1 MQAQSEQR
9 VFSYILNLPENISK
23 LKRLNDK
30 FFSKKDNRE
39 VFKLL
44 NSGITSIEEIVENF
58 PHKDQERIEEYLNT
72 RKADSW
78 PVPVERIQQ
87 VIDLNHKKR
96 LEKLI
101 TKHIDKE
108 VKTGKYDFE
117 KILELRQKIE
127 YLSLNDFKCRSFADI
142 ESRPL
147 EWYWFNKIPANSY
160 SQIFGDPDA
169 GKSLLTIYM
178 TSKTTTGK
186 DWPDQKNDIKGSVAL
201 IQFEDTLSDTVK
213 PRLEAAGADHENVY
227 HPKYSE
233 IENID
238 GILEYLKKLKI
249 KLKDSEKPDLKLAFI
264 DCIDDFMQGAKG
276 NDTIEVRG
284 KLIKIQDFCQQNEMT
299 IIGVKHSNKDSSK
312 KAIYRVTGS
321 MAYTAVARSS
331 WLVQY
336 DREQNTRSFIPQK
349 ANICRNPTGLEFIIE
364 GPIGMPQ
371 IKFKPEPINTTADE
385 ALADEETKDRY
396 SAKSEA
402 QDFINEVLRQ
412 GKVKSQKILDE
423 AKKEGIAIATLKR
436 AKSDM
441 KVKSFKEGGE
451 WFWELSK
458 QETS

>member
-1 MQAQSEQR
+1 MQAQNEQR
-9 VFSYILNLPENISK
+9 VISHILKFPESIKK
-23 LKRLNDK
+23 LKRFDVK
-30 FFSKKDNRE
+30 FFSKKDDRQ
-39 VFKLL
+39 VFNLL
-44 NSGITSIEEIVENF
+44 NSGITSIEEIIENF
-58 PHKDQERIEEYLNT
+58 PGRDQKRIEEYLNT

-78 PVPVERIQQ
+78 PVPVERIQKI
-87 VIDLNHKKR
+87 IDLNHKKR

-101 TKHIDKE
+101 TKNIYNE
-108 VKTGKYDFE
+108 IKTGKNDFD
-117 KILELRQKIE
+117 KIWELRQKIE
-127 YLSLNDFKCRSFADI
+127 YLSLGDFRYKSFADI

-160 SQIFGDPDA
+160 SQLFGDPDV
-169 GKSLLTIYM
+169 GKSLVTIYM

-186 DWPDQKNDIKGSVAL
+186 NWPDAKNGIKGSVAL

-213 PRLEAAGADHENVY
+213 PRLEAAGADHNHVY
-227 HPKYSE
+227 TPEYSE

-238 GILEYLKKLKI
+238 GILSYLKKLKI
-249 KLKDSEKPDLKLAFI
+249 KLRDTEKPDLKVAFI
-264 DCIDDFMQGAKG
+264 DCIDDFMQGVKG

-284 KLIKIQDFCQQNEMT
+284 KLVKIQDFCQQNEMT
-299 IIGVKHSNKDSSK
+299 IIGIKHSNKDSSK

-336 DREQNTRSFIPQK
+336 DREQNIRSFIPQK

-371 IKFKPEPINTTADE
+371 IKFKPEPIKTTADE
-385 ALADEETKDRY
+385 ALADEETKDRF

-402 QDFINEVLRQ
+402 RDFIHEALKQ
-412 GKVKSQKILDE
+412 GKVRSQKILNE

-441 KVKSFKEGGE
+441 KVQSFKEGDE
-451 WFWELSK
+451 WFWELPK
-458 QETS
+458 QETL